1 MIKGSDMTKT
11 ITKKSP
17 QKTLNKYVRDFVSLF
32 YPNLCLGCG
41 NNLPYNQEVLCLSC
55 QYQLPKTD
63 HHLMVENA
71 FTEKFW
77 GRIPIR
83 AGAAMHYYDKKD
95 KVQYLI
101 QQLKYHNKPFIGIKL
116 GQLYG
121 KTLKTSTLFQ
131 QIDLIVPVPL
141 HPKKLHQRGYNQS
154 DLFAQGLSESMEV
167 PWDKNV
173 LKRTIFT
180 ETQTQK
186 TRVDRF
192 ANVEHAFAVEDF
204 KKIEGKHLL
213 LVDDVLTTGATLEAC
228 AVKLLAIPGVKIS
241 MATIAITNN

>member
-1 MIKGSDMTKT
+1 MTKT

-32 YPNLCLGCG
+32 YPNLCLSCG

-63 HHLMVENA
+63 HHLMAENA

-77 GRIPIR
+77 GRIPIK
-83 AGAAMHYYDKKD
+83 AGAAMYYYDKKD
-95 KVQYLI
+95 KVRNLI
-101 QQLKYHNKPFIGIKL
+101 KQLKYHNKPFIGIKL

-121 KTLKTSTLFQ
+121 KTLRASTLFQ
-131 QIDLIVPVPL
+131 EIDLIVPVPL

-154 DLFAQGLSESMEV
+154 DQFAIGLSENMNI
-167 PWDKNV
+167 PWDKNI
-173 LKRTIFT
+173 LARPIFT

-186 TRVDRF
+186 SKMDRF
-192 ANVEHAFAVEDF
+192 ANVEHAFTVENPQ
-204 KKIEGKHLL
+204 KIEGKHLL

-228 AVKLLAIPGVKIS
+228 AAKLLKTPGVKIS
-241 MATIAITNN
+241 MATMAITNN